1 MNLYGY
7 EFQRDSDLAHYGIL
21 GMRWGVRRYQNKDG
35 TLTAEGKKRAEV
47 RSHNQTLSYRVGEK
61 RINKRISN
69 LEKDAR
75 RDAASI
81 FKTDQARIANTEMLR
96 KANQAILDNPLR
108 TSDVGKRT
116 IRGRIWSTSMS
127 SLAGLGLG
135 AYLTSVTG
143 SVAAMPLASI
153 PIALIGS
160 ALYWIPS
167 TE

>member
-7 EFQRDSDLAHYGIL
+7 EFQRESDLAHFGIL
-21 GMRWGVRRYQNKDG
+21 GMKWGVRRYQNADG
-35 TLTAEGKKRAEV
+35 TLTAEGKKRVET

-69 LEKDAR
+69 LEKEAR

-116 IRGRIWSTSMS
+116 IRGRIWSTAMS
-127 SLAGLGLG
+127 SLLGSGLGLYLMG
-135 AYLTSVTG
+135 ATG
-143 SVAAMPLASI
+143 SIAAMPLAAI
-153 PIALIGS
+153 PVAAIGS